1 MGALASCDFPFL
13 NRWKDLIDSNKV
25 LGFIDAVLCAFA
37 QIIFSDNSFSG
48 LFLLIGSFIVSPK
61 VGVAGLWSA
70 IVSVAFSKIVSA
82 PPVITRM
89 GVHSFCSTLSGI
101 IMGGLLFKEGM
112 DIRFFVFFAMS
123 SLFCTITVLAL
134 SIVFATW
141 NASALGLPFGITTL
155 VFMGAAQNMGYVS
168 QDVTVIAHAA
178 SNLTPSDI
186 AGWSAGEII
195 QSIYSGVSE
204 LLGGTTWIVALF
216 IGIALLMSSRIDFI
230 SAILGASMGAF
241 TAIFF
246 GVPNISILIGLY
258 GYNGMLLMF
267 VLNGRAFRITPKS
280 YILNLV
286 LAGMTSILAAWMSVS
301 FGLIGAVC
309 TAFPFSIIC
318 CLMMIAAP
326 NMNLDYRP
334 AAYWGV
340 PETVGRIK
348 AAAEMDEQENK

>member
-1 MGALASCDFPFL
+1 MGALASCDFPL
-13 NRWKDLIDSNKV
+13 LKQWKDIIDSNKV

-37 QIIFSDNSFSG
+37 QIIFCDNSFSG
-48 LFLLIGSFIVSPK
+48 LVLLIASFVVAPQ

-70 IVSVAFSKIVSA
+70 IVSVAFCKIVNA
-82 PPVITRM
+82 PPIVTRM

-101 IMGGLLFKEGM
+101 IMGGLLFEEGM
-112 DIRFFVFFAMS
+112 DFRFFVFFAMA
-123 SLFCTITVLAL
+123 SLFCTITVLAF
-134 SIVFATW
+134 SAIFATW
-141 NASALGLPFGITTL
+141 NASALGLPFGFTTL
-155 VFMGAAQNMGYVS
+155 VFMGAAQNMGFVS

-178 SNLTPSDI
+178 SNLSPMDI
-186 AGWSAGEII
+186 NSWSGAEII

-204 LLGGTTWIVALF
+204 LLGGTALIVAIL
-216 IGIALLMSSRIDFI
+216 IGVALLMSSRIDFI
-230 SAILGASMGAF
+230 SAILGATCGAL
-241 TAIFF
+241 TAMFF
-246 GVPNISILIGLY
+246 GVPNVPILIGLY

-267 VLNGRAFRITPKS
+267 VLNGRAFKITPKS
-280 YILNLV
+280 YVLNLI

-301 FGLIGAVC
+301 FGLVGAVC

-340 PETVGRIK
+340 PETVGKIK
-348 AAAEMDEQENK
+348 AAAEANES